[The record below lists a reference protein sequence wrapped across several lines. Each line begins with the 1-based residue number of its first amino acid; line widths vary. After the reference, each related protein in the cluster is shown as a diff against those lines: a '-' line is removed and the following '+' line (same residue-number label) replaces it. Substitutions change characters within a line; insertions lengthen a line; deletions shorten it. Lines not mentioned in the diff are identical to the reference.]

1 MPLAAIDPRRT
12 AVLLMDCQVAVL
24 SAYGPDHTRFV
35 EALRAVRDVAAEA
48 GCLTV
53 YVVAGFRPGHPEVS
67 PNNVVF
73 TGVAAAGML
82 VEGEAGAAI
91 DPMLAPGE
99 ADLIVTK
106 RRISGFSGSDLDLLL
121 RARGI
126 DTLVLAGVSTSGVVL
141 STVRAAADLDYR
153 LVVLADGC
161 VDPDPATHEML
172 LTKIF
177 PAQAEVVDAGTVREP
192 LRSGS

>member
-24 SAYGPDHTRFV
+24 SAYGPDDPGFV
-35 EALRAVRDVAAEA
+35 HGLRAVRDAAADA

-67 PNNVVF
+67 PNNVMF
-73 TGVAAAGML
+73 AGVAAAGML
-82 VEGEAGAAI
+82 VEGEPGTAI
-91 DPMLAPGE
+91 DPILAPGE

-126 DTLVLAGVSTSGVVL
+126 DTLVLTGVSTGGVVL

-153 LVVLADGC
+153 LVVLEDGC
-161 VDPDPATHEML
+161 ADPDPATHEML
-172 LTKIF
+172 LTKVF
-177 PAQAEVVDAGTVREP
+177 PAQAEVVDSGTFRKA
-192 LRSGS
+192 LRSGG